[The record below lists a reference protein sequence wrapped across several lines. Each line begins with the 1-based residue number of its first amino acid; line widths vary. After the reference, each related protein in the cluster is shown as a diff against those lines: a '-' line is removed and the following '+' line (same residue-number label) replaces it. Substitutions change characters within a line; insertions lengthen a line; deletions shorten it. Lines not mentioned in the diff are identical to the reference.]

1 MSKVSIDNHPEKTK
15 DEAQLVSPFD
25 KSGRNYN
32 GAVVGVSGSGC
43 SVFLKESEKHTNS
56 VLPRKS
62 QATEKVSFTT
72 RGQFHA

>member
-15 DEAQLVSPFD
+15 DEAQQVRPFD
-25 KSGRNYN
+25 KSGRNYS
-32 GAVVGVSGSGC
+32 GVVVGLSGSGL
-43 SVFLKESEKHTNS
+43 SDFLKENDKHAKA

-72 RGQFHA
+72 RGQSHA